1 MIDYPTVAQS
11 LSQALRLDF
20 PPIAVCLTNSL
31 PEGMTGDQVPTVP
44 AGCVFWQEAA
54 QGPIVTTP
62 KDHELCSVGMYTH
75 NMATTVSQDAERNDT
90 LSLFAK
96 LGYLRPEDIPTIP
109 VLEIRPEH
117 IIYSPLSQTPIKPN
131 VVLLF
136 ARASQ
141 ALILSEAAQAIDPG
155 APPAMGRPTCAIIAQ
170 VANSGKAAVSLGC
183 CGARAYLDNFSPD
196 IMLFG
201 IPGIRLTEYV
211 RQVEILSHA
220 NSVLTTYHQIRRNDV
235 KAGKHPSVR
244 DSLRSLATAT

>member
-11 LSQALRLDF
+11 LSRALRLDF

-155 APPAMGRPTCAIIAQ
+155 APPAMALAGGGCSRAGGPADGAGS
-170 VANSGKAAVSLGC
+170 VASGVSTVTLIRFLMSRAAG
-183 CGARAYLDNFSPD
+183 
-196 IMLFG
+196 
-201 IPGIRLTEYV
+201 
-211 RQVEILSHA
+211 Q
-220 NSVLTTYHQIRRNDV
+220 
-235 KAGKHPSVR
+235 
-244 DSLRSLATAT
+244 